1 MPRGRPPLVLAYHGI
16 GEVPLRSDPHGLFVR
31 PTDLRRHVRRL
42 RSWGYRFLRFGE
54 LAGLLARGEDVA
66 ARCAFTFDDA
76 LTDDRTGL
84 GPLLRELDVPATV
97 FVPTALMGLPHP
109 AGRGRVMTADE
120 VADLDR
126 AGVEIGSH
134 SDTHRDLSALSFL
147 EAREDLE
154 RSRRRLEEVVSGPV
168 RVAAYPFGRATE
180 ETVRACRE
188 AGFEAACLISGNGS
202 WGDPF
207 RIPRQ
212 DMDSAGTM
220 LGLRLK
226 RDDRYEPLM
235 RTVPGRAGRRL
246 IRSWRTLTR

>member
-1 MPRGRPPLVLAYHGI
+1 MPRARPPLVLVYHGI
-16 GEVPLRSDPHGLFVR
+16 GDVPLRSDPHGLFVR
-31 PTDLRRHVRRL
+31 PADLRRHVGRL
-42 RSWGYRFLRFGE
+42 RSWGYRSLPFGE
-54 LAGLLARGEDVA
+54 LASALARGEDVA
-66 ARCAFTFDDA
+66 ACCALTFDDA
-76 LTDDRTGL
+76 LTDERTEL
-84 GPLLRELDVPATV
+84 GSMLEELDVPATV

-109 AGRGRVMTADE
+109 AVGGRVMTADE

-134 SDTHRDLSALSFL
+134 SDTHRDLSALSFT
-147 EAREDLE
+147 EARDDLE
-154 RSRRRLEEVVSGPV
+154 RSRGRLEEVVGRPV

-188 AGFEAACLISGNGS
+188 AGFEAACLISGKGS

-212 DMDSAGTM
+212 DMDAAGTM
-220 LGLRLK
+220 LGLWLK

-235 RTVPGRAGRRL
+235 RTIPGRAGRRL
-246 IRSWRTLTR
+246 VRSWRILTR